1 MRQHF
6 DLMFIVE
13 PCAQPFD
20 KKKILTRG
28 LSKYHGLISMWF
40 HRINLLNMFTWFL
53 PIVFATFGCVC
64 TCEKWKCVCSDQE
77 MMLKERNLFTYV
89 IQNWKRQ
96 LKEQKF
102 LSCIEVV
109 WATPVSYCVCLCA
122 SIESPFGCIFA
133 SETNE
138 QKIYKCFSVRMCN
151 SKLKW
156 KQKPQLIIWPPA
168 HFPHCGTQQWNNPLK
183 CLHICW
189 FFLNSGIHQ
198 KTTSVPPEHGLDA
211 NFDSSQR
218 VWSNSKP
225 KFMKYS
231 LFCKYWNSFFSSG
244 KHFDWFLKNV
254 SIFSHGIE
262 SCTCFQRFLCQT
274 STRIV
279 NKNSIKC
286 VSGVFKCR

>member
-64 TCEKWKCVCSDQE
+64 TCEKWKCVCSEQE

-102 LSCIEVV
+102 LSCIKVV
-109 WATPVSYCVCLCA
+109 WATPISYCVCLCA
-122 SIESPFGCIFA
+122 SIESPFGCVFA

-156 KQKPQLIIWPPA
+156 KQKLQLIIWPPA

-189 FFLNSGIHQ
+189 FFLKSEIHQ
-198 KTTSVPPEHGLDA
+198 KNHVRFSRTRFGCEFRQFPTSLVE
-211 NFDSSQR
+211 F
-218 VWSNSKP
+218 
-225 KFMKYS
+225 
-231 LFCKYWNSFFSSG
+231 
-244 KHFDWFLKNV
+244 
-254 SIFSHGIE
+254 
-262 SCTCFQRFLCQT
+262 
-274 STRIV
+274 
-279 NKNSIKC
+279 
-286 VSGVFKCR
+286 